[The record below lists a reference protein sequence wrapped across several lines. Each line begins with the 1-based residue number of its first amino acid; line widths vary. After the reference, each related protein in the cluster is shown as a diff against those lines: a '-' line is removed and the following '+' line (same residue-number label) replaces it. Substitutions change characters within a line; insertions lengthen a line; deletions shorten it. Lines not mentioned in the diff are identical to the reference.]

1 MKRSMLLS
9 FICLLSLVFVLGT
22 TTQAKEPVKIGVLT
36 PLTGIVAQGGKE
48 IQYGIEMAAEEKG
61 SVLGRSIELIVEDTQ
76 VKPSLAVSKA
86 EKLVFKDGCSALIGV
101 FSSGVGLAIA
111 QNIERLNVP
120 FVTTHVMTTKFY
132 NIHDLCFRSGQL
144 ANDQTARA
152 NVMGILSTPD
162 LRDRSYYVMVH
173 DYAWGYDVAER
184 FIKLAKANDIEVVNP
199 DYAKAPIQT
208 KDWSSYITKIKAS
221 GADGV
226 YIGLITDVIPAFVKQ
241 ARQYGLQ
248 AKIVSGALPGPKAL
262 QACGKDCLGVVAAG
276 DWAWDVD
283 TPISN
288 DWEKRFFEKYDLIPS
303 DAAAHSYVG
312 AMNLLKAI
320 ERAGS
325 TDAEKIAACLKGVSF
340 EGPYGDVRIS
350 ALDNCMRN
358 SAVLTE
364 TKMAPDNPY
373 GAKIYMDVL
382 HTFPWYTIQRG
393 KLKLEE
399 GKLQL
404 EEYDKLSPLK

>member
-1 MKRSMLLS
+1 MNKAWL
-9 FICLLSLVFVLGT
+9 IVLVFVIALSFLFSNLT
-22 TTQAKEPVKIGVLT
+22 FAKEPVKIGIIT
-36 PLTGIVAQGGKE
+36 PLSGIVAQGGKE
-48 IQYGIEMAAEEKG
+48 IKYGIEMAAEEKG
-61 SVLGRSIELIVEDTQ
+61 SLLGRPIETIAEDTQ
-76 VKPSLAVSKA
+76 IKPSHAVSKA
-86 EKLVFKDGCSALIGV
+86 EKLVFKDGCVALIGV

-111 QNIERLNVP
+111 ENIERLNVP

-132 NIHDLCFRSGQL
+132 NISDYCFRSGQL

-152 NVMGILSTPD
+152 NMMGILSTPD
-162 LRDRSYYVMVH
+162 LRDRSYYVLVH

-184 FIKLAKANDIEVVNP
+184 FIRLAKANDVEVVN
-199 DYAKAPIQT
+199 DRYARAPTST

-241 ARQYGLQ
+241 ARQYGLK

-262 QACGKDCLGVVAAG
+262 QACGEDCLGLVAAG

-283 TPISN
+283 TPKSN
-288 DWEKRFFEKYDLIPS
+288 DWEKRFWEKYDLIPS
-303 DAAAHSYVG
+303 DAAAHSYCG
-312 AMNLLKAI
+312 AMNLLRAI

-325 TDAEKIAACLKGVSF
+325 TDPDKIAACLKGVSF
-340 EGPYGDVRIS
+340 DGPYGHVRIS
-350 ALDNCMRN
+350 AMDNCMRN

-364 TKMAPDNPY
+364 TKKAPDNPY

-393 KLKLEE
+393 KLKMKDKKLVLEP
-399 GKLQL
+399 
-404 EEYDKLSPLK
+404 YDELSPLE